1 MTIYT
6 GLALTLLVGI
16 LIGLLVARLSVKKSL
31 YKATKVDD
39 LELQLGEKELEMA
52 EFKEQV
58 SDHFV
63 ETADLINNLT
73 QSYKAVYDHL
83 EKGAFSLVGAEN
95 LQKRLSD
102 VKAESVRL
110 EYIGLKRPEASREAL
125 YVVELPESVTETP
138 TLLSSLSEALHIS
151 NDQAKNLLKRAPGVI
166 TKAIS
171 LKKAEQV
178 EVILKA
184 QDIKVNL
191 NAVEL

>member
-110 EYIGLKRPEASREAL
+110 EYIGLKRPEVSREAL